1 MGHTHRQ
8 LFVWQ
13 RARRLATEIY
23 RHTESFPPSEL
34 YGLRLQLRR
43 AAVSVAS
50 NIAEGQGRT
59 TSGEFVQLLGHARG
73 SLLEMDTQLA
83 IAFDLKFLSQSE
95 YDRLERETYE
105 VLGLVNR
112 LMSAVDTRSRKSSA
126 SLKP

>member
-34 YGLRLQLRR
+34 YGLRSQLRR

-59 TSGEFVQLLGHARG
+59 TSGEFVQFLGHARG

-112 LMSAVDTRSRKSSA
+112 LMSAVDTRSRKPRP
-126 SLKP
+126 L